1 MNRTVIVTGG
11 SRGIGRTVAEVL
23 ISVGWDVV
31 NLDKCEPAEDTR
43 ARWRQDID
51 VLQSALDEVV

>member
-31 NLDKCEPAEDTR
+31 NLDRCEPDED
-43 ARWRQDID
+43 
-51 VLQSALDEVV
+51 